1 MRYRL
6 TPSQRSRRPAAAAAV
21 LALALTLAACSSTDG
36 DRQAAAVTSELGSP
50 VTLTAEEPLLP
61 LLSETSEST
70 EPSAD
75 PSADPSAEPSADPSA
90 DRSADAEVEAAL
102 ETSETDETDPESQ
115 VNATAPDPRTA
126 NVQVQVFNWSSR
138 PVEIVAKDQVN
149 LGREQALSG
158 FSTGDELDLWGVAS
172 SDNDIDLF
180 IGWCVDPNDGV
191 GGSNCTKRRSY
202 AWLGFNYSW
211 IWSNL
216 TISTTE
222 NLNGES
228 MTLQVGQS
236 HTVGNF
242 RGEDPLKVTIDREE
256 NTSVRGRTIQRYTV
270 TVLDAR
276 D

>member
-1 MRYRL
+1 M
-6 TPSQRSRRPAAAAAV
+6 
-21 LALALTLAACSSTDG
+21 ALALTLTACTSTDE
-36 DRQAAAVTSELGSP
+36 DRQAAAVAAALSSDKGSA
-50 VTLTAEEPLLP
+50 VEPLLP
-61 LLSETSEST
+61 LLAEISESNDPSAAT
-70 EPSAD
+70 SAATSAD
-75 PSADPSAEPSADPSA
+75 PSADPSAETEADT
-90 DRSADAEVEAAL
+90 VL
-102 ETSETDETDPESQ
+102 ETAEADEPDPESQ

-126 NVQVQVFNWSSR
+126 NVQVKVFNWSSR
-138 PVEIVAKDQVN
+138 PVGIVARDQVN

-172 SDNDIDLF
+172 TDNDIDLF

-222 NLNGES
+222 NLDGES
-228 MTLQVGQS
+228 MTLKEGQS

-242 RGEDPLKVTIDREE
+242 RGEESLKVTIERDE

-270 TVLDAR
+270 TILNSGD
-276 D
+276 

>member
-6 TPSQRSRRPAAAAAV
+6 TPSQRSRRPAVAAAV

-50 VTLTAEEPLLP
+50 ATLTAEEPLLP
-61 LLSETSEST
+61 LPTETSEST
-70 EPSAD
+70 D
-75 PSADPSAEPSADPSA
+75 PSADPSAEPSAEP
-90 DRSADAEVEAAL
+90 SADAEVEAAL

-172 SDNDIDLF
+172 SDNDIRLF

-222 NLNGES
+222 NLDGEA